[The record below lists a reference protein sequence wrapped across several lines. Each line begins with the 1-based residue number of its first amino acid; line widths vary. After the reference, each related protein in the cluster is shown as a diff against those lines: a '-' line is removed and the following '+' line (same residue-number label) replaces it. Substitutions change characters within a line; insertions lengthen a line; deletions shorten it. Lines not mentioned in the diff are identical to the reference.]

1 MLHERGTPRPLF
13 LVGAGV
19 ATAAVA
25 VLAAF
30 ADLGALYPVTIL
42 AGLAFGVQSG
52 VTPHFGS
59 RGQVQNPTLCH
70 SSSLTCLSVC
80 SSMHR
85 PPCKPASAAPAC
97 MSLRGHLTTHGT
109 IMFTVRQGADLR

>member
-42 AGLAFGVQSG
+42 AGLAFGAPSRVCNAPWIQGFPTWARFSPSPSWPAWPSVRLWWSCSG
-52 VTPHFGS
+52 
-59 RGQVQNPTLCH
+59 
-70 SSSLTCLSVC
+70 
-80 SSMHR
+80 
-85 PPCKPASAAPAC
+85 C
-97 MSLRGHLTTHGT
+97 M
-109 IMFTVRQGADLR
+109 V

>member
-42 AGLAFGVQSG
+42 AGLAFGA
-52 VTPHFGS
+52 PS
-59 RGQVQNPTLCH
+59 RIC
-70 SSSLTCLSVC
+70 C
-80 SSMHR
+80 
-85 PPCKPASAAPAC
+85 ASW
-97 MSLRGHLTTHGT
+97 
-109 IMFTVRQGADLR
+109 V